1 MATPTAKRF
10 QRMHSPA
17 QGLSVETERLAPGH
31 HNGNY
36 PSQDGR
42 VRKVQVKIIGK
53 DGPKLF
59 LRPINEMVLLL
70 HEDSE

>member
-1 MATPTAKRF
+1 MATPTAQRF
-10 QRMHSPA
+10 QRMHSSV
-17 QGLSVETERLAPGH
+17 QGLSKRNDWPLGIIMET
-31 HNGNY
+31 Y

-42 VRKVQVKIIGK
+42 VQKVQVKIIGK

-59 LRPINEMVLLL
+59 LRPINEIVVLL